1 MPSTLVILAHPRPS
15 QSLATRALCQAL
27 ADAGNVEVRSL
38 YALYPD
44 FDIDVAAEQR
54 ALAQAQLVVWLAP
67 VYWYSVP
74 ALLKHWIDQVLAHG
88 WAFGPGGEA
97 LQGKT
102 AWWVTSA
109 GGGPADYQAGGVHQR
124 ALQDFVP
131 PLEQTARFC
140 GMRWLP
146 PHVLYRGHQL
156 EEAALRQAR
165 EDLALTLARHRQ
177 DLGLLPASHAEAE
190 TPATPE

>member
-1 MPSTLVILAHPRPS
+1 MPATLVIHAHPRPS
-15 QSLATRALCQAL
+15 QSVATRRLGQAL
-27 ADAGNVEVRSL
+27 AAAGDLEWRSL

-54 ALAQAQLVVWLAP
+54 ALAQASLVIWLAP

-88 WAFGPGGEA
+88 WAYGPGGQA
-97 LQGKT
+97 LQGKA

-109 GGGPADYQAGGVHQR
+109 GGSPADYQAGAVHQR
-124 ALQDFVP
+124 ALNEFVP
-131 PLEQTARFC
+131 PLEQTAQFC

-146 PHVLYRGHQL
+146 PHVVYDGHQL
-156 EEAALRQAR
+156 DDAALARAHQDLSQALAQHRQA
-165 EDLALTLARHRQ
+165 
-177 DLGLLPASHAEAE
+177 LGLSPASTVE
-190 TPATPE
+190 PG